1 MYINFASYFL
11 TKVTNGALFDV
22 SMFTIFNAD
31 LGDVLTESVTSA
43 PDSVAMMQIDCE
55 VTATRL
61 LHIHKSAIPQ
71 DMRDNATFY
80 VPPPPAAATAAPTA
94 TTQRAAPPSGKHT
107 SQASRDNGKHLPRD
121 SASKRAP

>member
-1 MYINFASYFL
+1 MYINLASYFL
-11 TKVTNGALFDV
+11 TKVTSGALFDV

-107 SQASRDNGKHLPRD
+107 AQASRDNGKHLPRD
-121 SASKRAP
+121 STNKRAP